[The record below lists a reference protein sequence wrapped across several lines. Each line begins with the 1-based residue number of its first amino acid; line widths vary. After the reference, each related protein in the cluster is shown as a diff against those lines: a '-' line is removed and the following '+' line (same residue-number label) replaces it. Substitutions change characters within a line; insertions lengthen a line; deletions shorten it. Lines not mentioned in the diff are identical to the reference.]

1 MKNSLKNFI
10 LILFFFSCLLES
22 VRANEPF
29 IFDVTEIEILK
40 NGNQIN
46 GYNGGTATS
55 EDGSKITA
63 ENFYYNKLTNILE
76 ATGNVKYVDKIKNI
90 VITSD
95 NAIYLKNKEKI
106 FTKGNSRA
114 IGEKNTIT
122 ASNLEYDKINNIFT
136 AKTLKKEVKEEI
148 LDI

>member
-46 GYNGGTATS
+46 GYNL
-55 EDGSKITA
+55 
-63 ENFYYNKLTNILE
+63 NN
-76 ATGNVKYVDKIKNI
+76 DK
-90 VITSD
+90 
-95 NAIYLKNKEKI
+95 
-106 FTKGNSRA
+106 
-114 IGEKNTIT
+114 
-122 ASNLEYDKINNIFT
+122 
-136 AKTLKKEVKEEI
+136 
-148 LDI
+148 